1 MIEIARAVL
10 SGRMLVAAIMGF
22 ASGLPLLLTGSV
34 LQAWMKDEGVDLG
47 TIGLFA
53 LVGLPY
59 TLKFL
64 WAPLMDRFT
73 PNGLGRRRGWLLIYQ
88 LALIGSLLV
97 LSVAQ
102 PANRDLASHQGA
114 MSFFPSDLIALPF
127 PTDGPVSLDHPPF
140 FPA

>member
-1 MIEIARAVL
+1 MRAAL
-10 SGRMLVAAIMGF
+10 SARMLVAAIMGF

-73 PNGLGRRRGWLLIYQ
+73 PNRFGRRRGWLLIYQ
-88 LALIGSLLV
+88 VALIRALLLLSL
-97 LSVAQ
+97 AQ
-102 PANRDLASHQGA
+102 PAADTWWLAVA
-114 MSFFPSDLIALPF
+114 ALLVTFF
-127 PTDGPVSLDHPPF
+127 
-140 FPA
+140 